1 MTKQYLESGKII
13 NTHGISGEVKIEPWC
28 DTPEFLKKFKRLY
41 IDGSCYN
48 VLKSR
53 VQKDFVYIYFEGID
67 SLDKAIAFKNKI
79 VSIDRNDCRL
89 PKGQYFIQ
97 DLIGLKAISDTGEEL
112 GTISEIME
120 RPSGKI
126 YVIKGER
133 EILVPGVPE
142 FVLDTDIEA
151 GIIRFHLI
159 EGM

>member
-1 MTKQYLESGKII
+1 MTKQFLESGKIV
-13 NTHGISGEVKIEPWC
+13 NTHGINGEVKIEPWC
-28 DTPEFLKKFKRLY
+28 DSPEFLKKFKHLY
-41 IDGSCYN
+41 IDGKCIN
-48 VLKSR
+48 VIKSR
-53 VQKDFVYIYFEGID
+53 VQKGFVYVLFEGID
-67 SLDKAIAFKNKI
+67 NIDKAIPLKNKI

-97 DLIGLKAISDTGEEL
+97 DLIGLKAVSDTGEEL
-112 GTISEIME
+112 GTVSEIME
-120 RPSGKI
+120 RPAGKI
-126 YVIKGER
+126 YVISGKR